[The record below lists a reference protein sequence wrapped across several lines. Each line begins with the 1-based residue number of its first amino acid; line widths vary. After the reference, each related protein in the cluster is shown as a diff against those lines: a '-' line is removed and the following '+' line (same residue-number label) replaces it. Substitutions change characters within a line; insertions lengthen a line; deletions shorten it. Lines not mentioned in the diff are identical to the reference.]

1 MEMRASKLGLGH
13 AGEAKGGGR
22 IAREAALFNLQGLF

>member
-13 AGEAKGGGR
+13 AQEAKGGGR
-22 IAREAALFNLQGLF
+22 LAREAALSNLHGLF

>member
-1 MEMRASKLGLGH
+1 MEIRVSKLGLGH

-22 IAREAALFNLQGLF
+22 KGRESALFNLQDLF